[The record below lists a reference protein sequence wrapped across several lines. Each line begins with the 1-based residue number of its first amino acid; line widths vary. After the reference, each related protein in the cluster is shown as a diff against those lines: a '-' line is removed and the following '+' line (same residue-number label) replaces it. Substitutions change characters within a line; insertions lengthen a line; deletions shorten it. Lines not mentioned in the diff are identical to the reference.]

1 MIPNV
6 RNGGVIVDAQEV
18 ITAVSS
24 VGFPIVACIGLFYL
38 YDRTITL
45 EFFHFLRP
53 EQKFESLVALKQQ
66 IRADAEQCRELLK
79 TYEAMF

>member
-6 RNGGVIVDAQEV
+6 RNGGVIVDAQEI

-38 YDRTITL
+38 YDRTIKEIIGALSRVIDTL
-45 EFFHFLRP
+45 NNVNETLTKIDDR
-53 EQKFESLVALKQQ
+53 L
-66 IRADAEQCRELLK
+66 DELG
-79 TYEAMF
+79 E